1 MDEDIVRQKAIME
14 LVVQFD
20 NASTT
25 KDDMRKAYEKYN
37 GIPQESHALID
48 TFLKQES
55 DKDYKMHLAMYKILI
70 KLFYFLTHT
79 HTMANKPNEV
89 RAAIHRRLRTEQEKE
104 LQLVKNLLG
113 EMTRYLLQK
122 LSRAEEETRVRSL
135 PLDEPLNRFSLQT
148 LRMSSDMRISNILEA
163 AREEVIRSM
172 DESQELINNYRAI

>member
-20 NASTT
+20 NASTA
-25 KDDMRKAYEKYN
+25 KDDLRKAYEKYN

-55 DKDYKMHLAMYKILI
+55 DKDYKMHLAI
-70 KLFYFLTHT
+70 
-79 HTMANKPNEV
+79 
-89 RAAIHRRLRTEQEKE
+89 
-104 LQLVKNLLG
+104 
-113 EMTRYLLQK
+113 
-122 LSRAEEETRVRSL
+122 RAEEETRVRSL

-148 LRMSSDMRISNILEA
+148 LRMSSDVRISKILEA

-172 DESQELINNYRAI
+172 DERQELINNYRAI